1 MEILNKRKLMDN
13 STNTPVWR
21 SLKNDVIKLQSEL
34 YELQIESMELGKKL
48 GRGKHNTKP
57 IKPESPSA
65 SLSLVQLASIKNTLT
80 ECIHD
85 VKFMISFRKTLLEQ
99 KKTP

>member
-1 MEILNKRKLMDN
+1 MD
-13 STNTPVWR
+13 SGTNTPVWR
-21 SLKNDVIKLQSEL
+21 SLENEVIKLQTEL
-34 YELQIESMELGKKL
+34 YELQVEAMELGKKL

-65 SLSLVQLASIKNTLT
+65 SLSLTQLASIKCSLI
-80 ECIHD
+80 EAIYD
-85 VKFMISFRKTLLEQ
+85 IKFMISFRKTLLEQ